1 MEVNNLLDIF
11 EKRYYTGIGIMEDFS
26 KLFKQ
31 HMRVYLYPRRASH
44 FRKFKRD

>member
-11 EKRYYTGIGIMEDFS
+11 EKRYYIGIGIMEAFS

-31 HMRVYLYPRRASH
+31 DM
-44 FRKFKRD
+44 